1 LTGTNFLL
9 QQNTNLASTDWV
21 TVPNSLGTNQMIL
34 PQQPGSIFYRL
45 KK

>member
-9 QQNTNLASTDWV
+9 QQNTNLSSADWV

-34 PQQPGSIFYRL
+34 PRQLGSTFYRL